1 MGDFI
6 GIDGVNAKFVEFSED
21 MALAAANA
29 ARQPNLQHGE
39 IVADPLTTD
48 NWPLTAVSENSKS
61 KTWNL
66 ERFKGIIVKVFGGDW
81 LRRE

>member
-21 MALAAANA
+21 MALSAANA

-39 IVADPLTTD
+39 IVADQQTTD
-48 NWPLTAVSENSKS
+48 NRPLSPVSF
-61 KTWNL
+61 L
-66 ERFKGIIVKVFGGDW
+66 LVY
-81 LRRE
+81 